1 VSQEIEFKILPD
13 GTVDINMIG
22 YKGNACD
29 IDMKKIIRQLGESV
43 KSKKKQ
49 EYYDSSKVKITQKE

>member
-1 VSQEIEFKILPD
+1 MSQEIEFKILPD